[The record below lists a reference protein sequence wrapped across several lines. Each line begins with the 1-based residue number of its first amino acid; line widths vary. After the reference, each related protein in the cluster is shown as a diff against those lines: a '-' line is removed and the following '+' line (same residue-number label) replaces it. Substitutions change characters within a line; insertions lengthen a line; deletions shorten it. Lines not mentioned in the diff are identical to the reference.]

1 MSKYLMNTFPQEKYR
16 FALYINTDK
25 KTWQTI
31 QKETGCVALCNLGYY
46 NMSDFTP
53 CAGLVADGRVWAKP
67 AWHQYGLC
75 IDENGR
81 ASCGTEDSRAAAF
94 NYCVAQPPL
103 YVDGKRVNPT
113 VYAKNGVTMVGLTA
127 GGSVT
132 ILLAGK
138 DDGLTS
144 AEAVKLMQTAGCVT
158 ILRYDGSWSSQGS
171 LGNGMDLQPSQRR
184 IVHNYL
190 LVFEREKKGDKP
202 VTNQKIVVLDAGHG
216 NQSNNKSP
224 DGTYSE
230 AEFALDIAKRMK
242 AVLERHGVVVTMT
255 RTGKD
260 CPTGRGDENDLAYR
274 CKIANAIKGLDLFV
288 SLHSNA
294 AGSAGWNTASGWN
307 IYTSS
312 AGAAAGRNIAANKI
326 ISRVKAAGVNV
337 RGAGLVHNMLY
348 VLKHTTAPAVLIEHG
363 FHTNK
368 DDVELLKDGVYREK
382 LATAQCKGILDYL
395 GIAWKEDTST
405 ETPEDAASPWAK
417 GSWEKA
423 VKKGLFDGTSPQ
435 GALTREMAAVLL
447 ERLNLL

>member
-1 MSKYLMNTFPQEKYR
+1 MNTFPQEKYR

-75 IDENGR
+75 IDEAGY
-81 ASCGTEDSRAAAF
+81 ASCDTEDGRAAAF

-103 YVDGKRVNPT
+103 YVDGKQVNPT
-113 VYAKNGVTMVGLTA
+113 VYAKNGVTMVGFTA

-144 AEAVKLMQTAGCVT
+144 VEAVKLMQGAGCVT

-171 LGNGMDLQPSQRR
+171 LGAGLDLQPSQRR

-190 LVFEREKKGDKP
+190 LVFEREKKEEDKP
-202 VTNQKIVVLDAGHG
+202 LRNGKTVVLDAGHG
-216 NQSNNKSP
+216 TQSANKSP
-224 DGTYSE
+224 DGAYNE
-230 AEFALDIAKRMK
+230 AEFALDMAKRMK
-242 AVLERHGVVVTMT
+242 AILERHGVSVAMT
-255 RTGKD
+255 RTGES
-260 CPTGRGDENDLAYR
+260 CPTGKGDEGDLSYR
-274 CKIANAIKGLDLFV
+274 CRAANAISGLDLFV

-294 AGSAGWNTASGWN
+294 AGSGGWNTARGWS

-326 ISRVKAAGVNV
+326 IDRVKEAGIHM
-337 RGAGLVHNMLY
+337 RSAPLVHSMLY

-368 DDVELLKDGVYREK
+368 EDTALLKDGAYRQK
-382 LATAQCKGILDYL
+382 LAEAQGKGILDYL
-395 GIAWKEDTST
+395 GVAWNEETGT
-405 ETPEDAASPWAK
+405 EAPRDEASPWAK
-417 GSWEKA
+417 ESWEKA
-423 VKKGLFDGTSPQ
+423 VKGGLFDGTSPQ

>member
-1 MSKYLMNTFPQEKYR
+1 MSMLQTYPQEKYR
-16 FALYINTDK
+16 FALYVNSGK
-25 KTWQTI
+25 KTWQAI
-31 QKETGCVALCNLGYY
+31 KKETKCTALCNLGYY
-46 NMSDFTP
+46 NMDSFTP
-53 CAGLVADGRVWAKP
+53 CAGLVADCRIWAKP

-113 VYAKNGVTMVGLTA
+113 VYAKNGVTMVGFTA

-144 AEAVKLMQTAGCVT
+144 VEAVKLMQGAGCVT

-190 LVFEREKKGDKP
+190 LVFEREKKEEDKP
-202 VTNQKIVVLDAGHG
+202 LRNGKTVVLDAGHG
-216 NQSNNKSP
+216 TQSANKSP

-230 AEFALDIAKRMK
+230 AEFALDMAKRMK
-242 AVLERHGVVVTMT
+242 AILERHGVAVVMT
-255 RTGKD
+255 RTGED
-260 CPTGRGDENDLAYR
+260 CPTGRGDENDLAHR
-274 CKIANAIKGLDLFV
+274 CKAANSVKALDLFV

-294 AGSAGWNTASGWN
+294 AGSGGWSNARGWEA
-307 IYTSS
+307 YTSA
-312 AGAAAGRNIAANKI
+312 AGEKAGRNVAAGKLAAQ
-326 ISRVKAAGVNV
+326 VKAAGAVIHGEAV
-337 RGAGLVHNMLY
+337 KHCLYY
-348 VLKHTTAPAVLIEHG
+348 VLKNTAAPAVLIEHG
-363 FHTNK
+363 FHTNRE
-368 DDVELLKDGVYREK
+368 DVALLKSGAYRNK
-382 LATAQCKGILDYL
+382 LAAAQCKGILDYL
-395 GIAWKEDTST
+395 GVAWKEDAP
-405 ETPEDAASPWAK
+405 PEAAGEAASPWAK
-417 GSWEKA
+417 ESWEKA
-423 VKKGLFDGTSPQ
+423 VKKGVFDGTSPR

-447 ERLNLL
+447 DRLNLF